1 MEPVF
6 ADFST
11 TPARLSNAVVEYHR
25 CGVAPSHLALGSG
38 GYIKLDFTAD
48 GTDIRDEAAGVAM
61 AAGSAGAVLTVTT
74 LGASVPMDVLLNG
87 KAVAEGLTFPE
98 AGGDNAPLDRV
109 LSLPEELLAPGD
121 NILEIRGP
129 AGEEGL
135 LRLSAVTLDP
145 AEDSGRARRAM
156 AARSSIRSV
165 FAFGTERRPVGS
177 AVWGPAPRLLFH
189 IDRGDRAVPAQLS
202 WRGTDGADTAIAL
215 RADMS
220 GFHGHYRAADG
231 ETGELRGT
239 LTDRSAYPDGTGD
252 VAPHRFSTEEGQDG
266 DWRPSGEL
274 RILLDDGRATPVER
288 VSWTDRRGNAASVT
302 LTAHVAMAAGP
313 AGSAVPAAPAPG
325 ELRDIT
331 DTIVDVEASDEFTAG
346 GEVARNLLGKSR
358 NKWLVHEDNAELDF
372 TLQHPAAV
380 ASYLLTTANDS
391 PGRDPRDWQLQG
403 SHDGRTWTT
412 VDTRTGERFAHRFET
427 RDFPFANT
435 TAYTRYRLRI
445 TDNAGSGEL
454 QLSRVQLLAGPTRT
468 PASDASPTA
477 DFIGYY
483 GPAGKTPTGYRGT
496 TVPGP
501 ESDTEGE
508 IPREKLLPGDL
519 TDTAQGLD
527 SAARLLGK
535 LAEYLRTP

>member
-11 TPARLSNAVVEYHR
+11 TPARLSNAVVGYHR
-25 CGVAPSHLALGSG
+25 CGVAPSHLALGSD
-38 GYIKLDFTAD
+38 GYIKLDFTTD
-48 GTDIRDEAAGVAM
+48 GHEEV
-61 AAGSAGAVLTVTT
+61 AGAVLTVTT

-87 KAVAEGLTFPE
+87 KAVAEGLMFPE
-98 AGGDNAPLDRV
+98 AGGYDVPQDRV
-109 LSLPEELLAPGD
+109 LSLPGELLTQGD
-121 NILEIRGP
+121 NLLEIRSP

-135 LRLSAVTLDP
+135 LRLTTITLDP
-145 AEDSGRARRAM
+145 AQDSGRARHAL
-156 AARSSIRSV
+156 AARASTRSV
-165 FAFGTERRPVGS
+165 FAFGTEQRPVNS
-177 AVWGPAPRLLFH
+177 AVWQPASRLLFH

-202 WRGTDGADTAIAL
+202 WRGTDGAETAIAL

-231 ETGELRGT
+231 ALGEFRGT
-239 LTDRSAYPDGTGD
+239 LTDRWAYPDGTTD
-252 VAPHRFSTEEGQDG
+252 VPLYRFSTEEGGDG

-302 LTAHVAMAAGP
+302 LTATVVTADGHAA
-313 AGSAVPAAPAPG
+313 SG

-331 DTIVDVEASDEFTAG
+331 NTVVDVEASDEFEAG
-346 GEVARNLLGKSR
+346 GEVARNILRKSR
-358 NKWLVHEDNAELDF
+358 SKWLVPEDTAELDF
-372 TLQHPAAV
+372 TLQRPAAV
-380 ASYLLTTANDS
+380 VSYRLTSANDA
-391 PGRDPRDWQLQG
+391 PGRDPQDWHLQG
-403 SHDGRTWTT
+403 SHDGSTWTT
-412 VDTRTGERFAHRFET
+412 LDTRTGERFTRRFET

-435 TAYTRYRLRI
+435 ASYRRYRLRI
-445 TDNAGSGEL
+445 TDNAGGDEI
-454 QLSRVQLLAGPTRT
+454 QLSQVQFLAGADKA
-468 PASDASPTA
+468 PAPAAS

-483 GPAGKTPTGYRGT
+483 GPAGEAPTGYRGT

-501 ESDTEGE
+501 ESDATGGRKEG
-508 IPREKLLPGDL
+508 PREKLLAGDL
-519 TDTAQGLD
+519 TDTAQDLD

>member
-11 TPARLSNAVVEYHR
+11 TPARLSNAVVGYHR
-25 CGVAPSHLALGSG
+25 CGVAPSHLALGSD
-38 GYIKLDFTAD
+38 GYIKLDFTTD
-48 GTDIRDEAAGVAM
+48 GREEI
-61 AAGSAGAVLTVTT
+61 AGAVLTVTT
-74 LGASVPMDVLLNG
+74 LGANVPMDVLLNG

-98 AGGDNAPLDRV
+98 AGGDDAPRDRV
-109 LSLPEELLAPGD
+109 LSLPGELLTPGD
-121 NILEIRGP
+121 NLLEIRSP

-135 LRLSAVTLDP
+135 LRLTTITLDP
-145 AEDSGRARRAM
+145 AQDSGRARRAM
-156 AARSSIRSV
+156 AARASTRSV
-165 FAFGTERRPVGS
+165 FAFATEHRPVNS
-177 AVWGPAPRLLFH
+177 AGWQPASRLLFH

-202 WRGTDGADTAIAL
+202 WRGTDGAETAIAL

-231 ETGELRGT
+231 ALGEFRGA
-239 LTDRSAYPDGTGD
+239 LTDRWAYPDGTTG

-288 VSWTDRRGNAASVT
+288 VSWSDRRGNAASVT
-302 LTAHVAMAAGP
+302 LTAAVATADGHA
-313 AGSAVPAAPAPG
+313 APG

-331 DTIVDVEASDEFTAG
+331 DTVVNVEASDEFEAA
-346 GEVARNLLGKSR
+346 GEVARNILRNSR
-358 NKWLVHEDNAELDF
+358 SKWLVHEDTAELDF
-372 TLQHPAAV
+372 TLQRPAAV
-380 ASYLLTTANDS
+380 ASYSLTSANDA
-391 PGRDPRDWQLQG
+391 PGRDPQDWHFQG
-403 SHDGRTWTT
+403 SHDGSTWTT
-412 VDTRTGERFAHRFET
+412 LDTRTGERFTRRFET

-435 TAYTRYRLRI
+435 ASYRRYRLCI
-445 TDNAGSGEL
+445 TDNAGGHEI
-454 QLSRVQLLAGPTRT
+454 QLSRVQLLAGAGRAAA
-468 PASDASPTA
+468 PAAS

-483 GPAGKTPTGYRGT
+483 GPAGEAPTGYRGT

-501 ESDTEGE
+501 ESDATEERKEG
-508 IPREKLLPGDL
+508 PREKLLAGDL
-519 TDTAQGLD
+519 TDTAQDLD